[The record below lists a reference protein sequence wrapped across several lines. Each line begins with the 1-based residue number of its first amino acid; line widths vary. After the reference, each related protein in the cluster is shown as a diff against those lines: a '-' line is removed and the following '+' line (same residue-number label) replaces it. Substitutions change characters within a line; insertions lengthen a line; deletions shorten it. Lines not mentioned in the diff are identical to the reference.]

1 MPAERAD
8 ILQNTSPSPY
18 DPLAS
23 VRGGSSDADGDS
35 AFRRDFNAAVYDCV
49 RRVPEGKVCM
59 SLTVS
64 SVRPWLTPARA
75 QVVSYGQVAKLIGHP
90 RHSRMCVSSS
100 RLLAS
105 CILTDSP
112 AVHRVGSALK
122 VLPSRLSMPYL
133 PPTPSS
139 ISSASSSDEPLPPP
153 EPNPDFVP
161 WHRVV
166 ASSGLISPR
175 GNVAATRRQAEWL
188 EAEGVEVR
196 EGPRAGGGDG
206 NGQPGGGTADAF
218 GLGGAVGGGRVNM
231 GRYAWKG

>member
-8 ILQNTSPSPY
+8 ILQNSSPSPY

-23 VRGGSSDADGDS
+23 VRGGSGDADGDS

-49 RRVPEGKVCM
+49 RRVPEGKV
-59 SLTVS
+59 
-64 SVRPWLTPARA
+64 
-75 QVVSYGQVAKLIGHP
+75 VSYGQVAKLIGHP
-90 RHSRMCVSSS
+90 RHSRM
-100 RLLAS
+100 
-105 CILTDSP
+105 
-112 AVHRVGSALK
+112 VGSALK
-122 VLPSRLSMPYL
+122 VLPSRLSIPYL

-196 EGPRAGGGDG
+196 EGPRVGGGG
-206 NGQPGGGTADAF
+206 GGGGQSGGGTADAF
-218 GLGGAVGGGRVNM
+218 GLGGAAGGGRVIM